1 MGLQGATRG
10 YYELQE
16 VTMSDR
22 GLKGFQGDT
31 EGYKRLHDVT
41 NARYLVPRP
50 YNSNLQ
56 FR

>member
-1 MGLQGATRG
+1 
-10 YYELQE
+10 
-16 VTMSDR
+16 MSDR